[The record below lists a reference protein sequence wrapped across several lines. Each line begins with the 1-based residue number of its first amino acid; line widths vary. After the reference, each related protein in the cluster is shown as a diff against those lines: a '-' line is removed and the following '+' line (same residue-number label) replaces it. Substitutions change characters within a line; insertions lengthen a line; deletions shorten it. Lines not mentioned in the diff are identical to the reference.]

1 VRRIKQDEFTTE
13 DTEDTEK
20 KEELVDIGEGVSGAI
35 IDAGLKVH
43 RTLGPGLMESAYEQC
58 LAYELG
64 QRGVAARRQIALP
77 IIYEGARLDAGYRL
91 DMVVEDSVIVEIKAV
106 EALTALH
113 EAQIMTYLKL
123 SGLRIGLLVNFNVLL
138 FKNGLKR
145 FVL

>member
-1 VRRIKQDEFTTE
+1 VE
-13 DTEDTEK
+13 
-20 KEELVDIGEGVSGAI
+20 IGEGVTGII
-35 IDAGLKVH
+35 IDAGLKIH

-64 QRGVAARRQIALP
+64 RRGLAARRQVALP
-77 IIYEGARLDAGYRL
+77 IVYEGVRLDAGYRL
-91 DMVVEDSVIVEIKAV
+91 DMVVEDTVIVEIKAV
-106 EALTALH
+106 DALTALH

-123 SGLRIGLLVNFNVLL
+123 SALRIGLLVNFNVLL